1 MATPYAVRA
10 FESWLLRGKDRWR
23 SAVLFAVIGPLMFL
37 GAMGSGLGSL
47 VSDHDPR
54 SLDGLGYGDFV
65 APGLLAASAMQA
77 AVSEATWP
85 VMGAIKW
92 DRSYHAMLASPLPVA
107 DIFYGHLML
116 MVLRLTMGAVAFGV
130 AASAL
135 GHGSA
140 GMLLAVPAAILT
152 GAAFAAPLAAWA
164 VGRESDNAFSM
175 VFRVA
180 IMPMF
185 LFSGTFFPVSSLPA
199 PLEAL
204 AVVTPLWHG
213 VELCRGLV
221 LDDLTAGRAA
231 LHLAYLL
238 ALLTAGLVA
247 GRRTFAKAL
256 IT

>member
-10 FESWLLRGKDRWR
+10 FESWLIRGKDRWR
-23 SAVLFAVIGPLMFL
+23 SAVTFAVIGPLLFL
-37 GAMGSGLGSL
+37 GAMGSGLGTL
-47 VSDHDPR
+47 VSDHDPT
-54 SLDGLGYGDFV
+54 SLGGIPYGDFV

-85 VMGAIKW
+85 VMGAVKW
-92 DRSYHAMLASPLPVA
+92 DRSYHAMLASPLPVP

-116 MVLRLTMGAVAFGV
+116 MVLRMTMGAVAFG
-130 AASAL
+130 AAAGAL
-135 GHGSA
+135 GHGTA

-164 VGRESDNAFSM
+164 VGRKGDNAFSM
-175 VFRVA
+175 VYRVA

-199 PLEAL
+199 PLEAA

-221 LDDLTAGRAA
+221 LADLTAARAA
-231 LHLAYLL
+231 LHVAYLT
-238 ALLTAGLVA
+238 ALLAVGLVA
-247 GRRTFAKAL
+247 GRRTYAKAL
-256 IT
+256 VR

>member
-10 FESWLLRGKDRWR
+10 FESWLIRGKDRWR

-47 VSDHDPR
+47 VSDHDAGAIGGIP
-54 SLDGLGYGDFV
+54 YGDFV
-65 APGLLAASAMQA
+65 APGLLAASAMQG

-85 VMGAIKW
+85 VLGAIKW
-92 DRSYHAMLASPLPVA
+92 DRSYDAMLASPLPVA
-107 DIFYGHLML
+107 GIFYGHLML

-135 GHGSA
+135 GHGSR

-152 GAAFAAPLAAWA
+152 GAAFAAPIAAWA
-164 VGRESDNAFSM
+164 VGRESDSAFSI
-175 VFRVA
+175 VYRVA

-185 LFSGTFFPVSSLPA
+185 LFSGTFFPVASLPA
-199 PLEAL
+199 PLEAA

-221 LDDLTAGRAA
+221 LDDLSAGRAG
-231 LHLAYLL
+231 LHLSYLV
-238 ALLTAGLVA
+238 ALLVVGLVA
-247 GRRTFAKAL
+247 GPRTYAKTL
-256 IT
+256 IR